1 MYPYMSLDKVV
12 ENLKNMTESQ
22 RLEATEWLQHE
33 KHPLAMSLYVGLNHF
48 TEPDYEYIK
57 NTLIQ
62 LPKNI
67 YNKILNIHNS

>member
-1 MYPYMSLDKVV
+1 MDKVV

-57 NTLIQ
+57 NVLIQ
-62 LPKNI
+62 LPNKLKSHVNKLV
-67 YNKILNIHNS
+67 YNS

>member
-1 MYPYMSLDKVV
+1 MYPYMSLDKVLDV
-12 ENLKNMTESQ
+12 LKNMTESQ
-22 RLEATEWLQHE
+22 RLAATEWLQYE

-67 YNKILNIHNS
+67 YNRILNIHNS